1 MTTVNEEEFDTMAK
15 IDWQWINA
23 MYAAL
28 TRLAPDKETLLAEI
42 ERIAKD
48 ANASGKDN
56 G

>member
-1 MTTVNEEEFDTMAK
+1 MMNVKVEETENMAK

-28 TRLAPDKETLLAEI
+28 ARLAPDKETLLAEI
-42 ERIAKD
+42 AQIAKD
-48 ANASGKDN
+48 ANTSGQDN